1 MKESRIRAA
10 GGCIVAKDTHRIL
23 LQQRAI
29 DGSFPR
35 NWGFFAGKVE
45 PEENVAQA
53 LLRELR
59 EEIALDM
66 EEDIIKIYPLDQY
79 HARNG
84 GFSYYSF
91 VILIEKEFIPKTNEE
106 SGGYAWVDTNCV
118 PRPLHPGTR
127 RTLFRKKKLKIVND
141 IISSL

>member
-1 MKESRIRAA
+1 MKQAA

-35 NWGFFAGKVE
+35 NWGFFGGKVE

-59 EEIALDM
+59 EEIGKLPN
-66 EEDIIKIYPLDQY
+66 IIKTIPISKFTSTNGKFTY
-79 HARNG
+79 H
-84 GFSYYSF
+84 SF
-91 VILIEKEFIPKTNEE
+91 VVLVNEDFTPELNKESDGYCWVNIGKWPK
-106 SGGYAWVDTNCV
+106 
-118 PRPLHPGTR
+118 PLHPGAKIQCNSKDF
-127 RTLFRKKKLKIVND
+127 LKKIKTIYKLNK
-141 IISSL
+141 